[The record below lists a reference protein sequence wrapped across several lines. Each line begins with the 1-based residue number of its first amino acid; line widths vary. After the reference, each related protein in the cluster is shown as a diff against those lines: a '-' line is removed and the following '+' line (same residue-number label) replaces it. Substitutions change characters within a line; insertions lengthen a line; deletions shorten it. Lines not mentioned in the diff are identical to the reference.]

1 MFSAYCP
8 DLLLGQCLTDV
19 ARTPDFIVR
28 WTFSGRTSP
37 YILQTYCGFR
47 VTHEGETILT
57 QRMLYT
63 RTDFDE
69 PLTDAN
75 RRFDRDVVRLT
86 SLLPV
91 KIVSVKCSNTND
103 LILCSENHLRIE
115 IFADAPPVC
124 EDWRFG
130 PQDDVRLSAFT
141 DCVHLK

>member
-8 DLLLGQCLTDV
+8 DLLLGQQLTDV
-19 ARTPDFIVR
+19 ARTPDFVVR

-37 YILQTYCGFR
+37 YILQTYGGFR

-57 QRMLYT
+57 QRMLFT
-63 RTDFDE
+63 QTDLE

-75 RRFDRDVVRLT
+75 RRFDRDIVRLT

-91 KIVSVKCSNTND
+91 KIVSVKCSDTND
-103 LILCSENHLRIE
+103 LTLCAENHLRIE
-115 IFADAPPVC
+115 IFADSLPGC

>member
-8 DLLLGQCLTDV
+8 DLLLGQHLIDV
-19 ARTPDFIVR
+19 TRTPDFVVR

-37 YILQTYCGFR
+37 YILQTYGGFR

-57 QRMLYT
+57 QRMLFT
-63 RTDFDE
+63 QTDLE

-75 RRFDRDVVRLT
+75 RRFDRDIVRLT

-91 KIVSVKCSNTND
+91 KIVSVKCSDTND
-103 LILCSENHLRIE
+103 LTLCAENHLRIE
-115 IFADAPPVC
+115 IFADSLPLC
-124 EDWRFG
+124 ENWRFG

>member
-8 DLLLGQCLTDV
+8 DLLLGQRLTDV
-19 ARTPDFIVR
+19 ARTPDFVVR

-37 YILQTYCGFR
+37 YILQTYGGFR

-57 QRMLYT
+57 QRMLFT
-63 RTDFDE
+63 QTDLE

-75 RRFDRDVVRLT
+75 RRFDRDIVRLT

-91 KIVSVKCSNTND
+91 KIVSVKCSDTND
-103 LILCSENHLRIE
+103 LTLCAENHLRIE
-115 IFADAPPVC
+115 IFADSLPGC

-130 PQDDVRLSAFT
+130 PQDDVRLRAFT
-141 DCVHLK
+141 DHVHLK

>member
-8 DLLLGQCLTDV
+8 DLLLGQRLTDV
-19 ARTPDFIVR
+19 ARTPDFVVR

-57 QRMLYT
+57 QRMLFT
-63 RTDFDE
+63 QTDLE

-91 KIVSVKCSNTND
+91 KIVSVKCSDTND
-103 LILCSENHLRIE
+103 LTLCTENHLRIE
-115 IFADAPPVC
+115 IFADSLPGC

-130 PQDDVRLSAFT
+130 PQDDVRLRAFT
-141 DCVHLK
+141 DHVHLK

>member
-8 DLLLGQCLTDV
+8 DLLLDQRLTDV
-19 ARTPDFIVR
+19 ARTPDFVVR

-37 YILQTYCGFR
+37 YILQTYGGFR

-57 QRMLYT
+57 QRILFT
-63 RTDFDE
+63 QPALE

-75 RRFDRDVVRLT
+75 RRFDRDIVRLT

-91 KIVSVKCSNTND
+91 KIVSVKCSDTND
-103 LILCSENHLRIE
+103 LTLCAENHLRIE
-115 IFADAPPVC
+115 IFADSLPLC
-124 EDWRFG
+124 ENWRFG

>member
-8 DLLLGQCLTDV
+8 DLLLGQRLTDV
-19 ARTPDFIVR
+19 ARTPDFVVC

-37 YILQTYCGFR
+37 YILQTYGGFR

-57 QRMLYT
+57 QRMLFT
-63 RTDFDE
+63 QTDLE

-91 KIVSVKCSNTND
+91 KIVSVKCSDTND
-103 LILCSENHLRIE
+103 LTLCAENHLRIE
-115 IFADAPPVC
+115 IFADSLPGC

>member
-8 DLLLGQCLTDV
+8 DLLLGQQLTDV
-19 ARTPDFIVR
+19 ARTPDFVVH

-37 YILQTYCGFR
+37 YILQTYGGFR

-57 QRMLYT
+57 QRMLFT
-63 RTDFDE
+63 QTDLE

-75 RRFDRDVVRLT
+75 RRFDRDIVRLT

-91 KIVSVKCSNTND
+91 KIVSVKCSDTND
-103 LILCSENHLRIE
+103 LTLCAENHLRIE

>member
-1 MFSAYCP
+1 MIVVDGRFPGQAAGMTIGELIYLVRQLGLYSALNL
-8 DLLLGQCLTDV
+8 DGGGSSTL
-19 ARTPDFIVR
+19 
-28 WTFSGRTSP
+28 WTAQEGVLNHP
-37 YILQTYCGFR
+37 Y
-47 VTHEGETILT
+47 
-57 QRMLYT
+57 
-63 RTDFDE
+63 D
-69 PLTDAN
+69 N
-75 RRFDRDVVRLT
+75 RRFDHDVVRLT

-103 LILCSENHLRIE
+103 LILCAENHLRIE

>member
-8 DLLLGQCLTDV
+8 DLLLGQRLTDV
-19 ARTPDFIVR
+19 ARTPDFVVR

-37 YILQTYCGFR
+37 YILQTYGGFR

-57 QRMLYT
+57 QRMLFT
-63 RTDFDE
+63 QTDLE

-75 RRFDRDVVRLT
+75 RRFDRDIVRLT

-91 KIVSVKCSNTND
+91 KIVSVKCSDTND
-103 LILCSENHLRIE
+103 LTLCAENHLRIE
-115 IFADAPPVC
+115 IFADSLPLC
-124 EDWRFG
+124 ENWHFG

>member
-8 DLLLGQCLTDV
+8 DLLLGQQLTDV
-19 ARTPDFIVR
+19 ARTPDFVVR

-37 YILQTYCGFR
+37 YILQTYGGFR

-57 QRMLYT
+57 QRMLFT
-63 RTDFDE
+63 QTNLE

-75 RRFDRDVVRLT
+75 RRFDRDIVRLT

-91 KIVSVKCSNTND
+91 KIVSVKCSDTND
-103 LILCSENHLRIE
+103 LTLCAENHLRIE
-115 IFADAPPVC
+115 IFADSLPGC

>member
-8 DLLLGQCLTDV
+8 DLLLGQQLTDV
-19 ARTPDFIVR
+19 ARTPDFVVH

-37 YILQTYCGFR
+37 YILQTYGGFR

-57 QRMLYT
+57 QRMLFT
-63 RTDFDE
+63 QTDLE

-75 RRFDRDVVRLT
+75 RRFDRDIIRLT

-91 KIVSVKCSNTND
+91 KIVSVKCSDTND
-103 LILCSENHLRIE
+103 LTLCAENHLRIE
-115 IFADAPPVC
+115 IFADSLPGC

-130 PQDDVRLSAFT
+130 PQDDVRLRAFT
-141 DCVHLK
+141 DHVHLK